1 MDSARYNEALN
12 QTAELSHYFLVKV
25 PGPSLLG
32 KIFRDFLS
40 HWEIRIILNMNIYKW
55 VLYSVQI

>member
-40 HWEIRIILNMNIYKW
+40 HWEIRIILIKYE
-55 VLYSVQI
+55 YI